1 MTPRC
6 RFLRIILAAVAF
18 ATLSSAQKSHPED
31 EGKNTMPSLMD
42 RAQFEHKKTGPL
54 SIEEAQKAA
63 RLNAEFA
70 KALEDAKRL
79 SELADELKAELEKS
93 KGQLLS
99 IPTLKKTEEIEKL
112 AKRIRS
118 RLNRY

>member
-1 MTPRC
+1 MTPRS
-6 RFLRIILAAVAF
+6 RFLRIVLAAFAF

-42 RAQFEHKKTGPL
+42 RAQFERKKTGEL

-63 RLNAEFA
+63 RLNAEFT

-79 SELADELKAELEKS
+79 SELADGLKAELEKS
-93 KGQLLS
+93 NGQVLS
-99 IPTLKKTEEIEKL
+99 VPALKKTEEIEKL
-112 AKRIRS
+112 AKQIRS
-118 RLNRY
+118 RLTRH